1 MRSRLN
7 RKLALAM
14 VAVLLLGGAAAAV
27 AATGGTKHVSPARQ
41 AYLDDVAKHLGI
53 SPSALT
59 AAMKAAAVERVQ
71 SALAAGRL
79 TAAQAKAL
87 EARIQQ
93 SAAAPF
99 LGPRPGGGRGRMSVA
114 ARYLGLSAATL
125 RSDRR
130 AGRSLAEIA
139 ASTPGKSV
147 AGLQAALTE
156 AAQARIAA
164 ATASGRI
171 TAAQAKR
178 RSSRLAHNIAALLR
192 HKGRAHRGSAP
203 SANTP

>member
-1 MRSRLN
+1 MRSRLD

-14 VAVLLLGGAAAAV
+14 VAVVLLGGTAAAV
-27 AATGGTKHVSPARQ
+27 AATRGTKHGSPARQ
-41 AYLDDVAKHLGI
+41 EYLDDVAKHLGV

-59 AAMKAAAVERVQ
+59 AAMKAAATERVQ
-71 SALAAGRL
+71 SALAAGRI
-79 TAAQAKAL
+79 TPTQAKAL

-99 LGPRPGGGRGRMSVA
+99 LGPRPGGGRARMGVA
-114 ARYLGLSAATL
+114 ARYLGISAATL
-125 RSDRR
+125 RNDRR
-130 AGRSLAEIA
+130 AGKSLAEIA
-139 ASTPGKSV
+139 AATPGKSV
-147 AGLQAALTE
+147 AGLQAALTA

-178 RSSRLAHNIAALLR
+178 RSSRLSHNIEALLQR
-192 HKGRAHRGSAP
+192 KGRAHHGPASSAKT
-203 SANTP
+203 S